1 MTWRVQPEEIL
12 EQNSNPSEAMNQ
24 VNRRETAE
32 KRVSDMMRDAEGYH
46 LYNEGDREL
55 LLKYGNNTDINP
67 GNGFKEEPK
76 PTYETTEGTH
86 NAVLSNRTTKF
97 TGTADARRLWSAA
110 HEKELKRCLLEDRKC
125 PMEWDANDP
134 RFAHMVKLMEK
145 KEAHDE
151 FTRHRSFHE
160 MNEGWMYRTITSERI
175 KARKA
180 MPMGFYHITAN
191 ENSPNNHKHED

>member
-1 MTWRVQPEEIL
+1 MTKVHFFQEIL
-12 EQNSNPSEAMNQ
+12 EQNPNPSEAMNQ
-24 VNRRETAE
+24 VNRKETAE
-32 KRVSDMMRDAEGYH
+32 KWVSDMMRDAEGYH

-67 GNGFKEEPK
+67 GNEFKEEPK
-76 PTYETTEGTH
+76 PKYETTEGTH

-134 RFAHMVKLMEK
+134 RFAHVSRHPLTSYHYAEILQNIVKIV
-145 KEAHDE
+145 H
-151 FTRHRSFHE
+151 
-160 MNEGWMYRTITSERI
+160 
-175 KARKA
+175 
-180 MPMGFYHITAN
+180 
-191 ENSPNNHKHED
+191 